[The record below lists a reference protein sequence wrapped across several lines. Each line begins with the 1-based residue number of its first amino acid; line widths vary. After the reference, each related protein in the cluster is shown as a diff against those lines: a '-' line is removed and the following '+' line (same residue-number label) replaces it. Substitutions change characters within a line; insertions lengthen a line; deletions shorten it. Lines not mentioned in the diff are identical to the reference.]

1 MIPTSFEYVRAE
13 SLKDALKALDDGSG
27 TKVIAGGHSLLPI
40 MKFRLAQP
48 TRLVDI
54 SRLEDLKG
62 ISEKG
67 RGARI
72 GAGTTYRE
80 LLESEILRER
90 FPLIVEATET
100 IGDLQVRNRGT
111 IGGSLA
117 HADPA
122 SDMPAVMLVL
132 DATFNLRS
140 KRGKRSVKARE
151 FFQGPFTTALAED
164 ELLTE
169 IILPPVP
176 AGSGSVY
183 LSHDHPASG
192 YAIVAV
198 AAVLTLKRK
207 TISQAVAALTGVGE
221 TAFLA
226 RGIESLVGTK
236 GEPEA
241 ISQAAIAATAGVEV
255 SGDTHAPAEYR
266 RHLATVMTRRALAMA
281 LERAGRPA

>member
-1 MIPTSFEYVRAE
+1 MIPTAFEYVRAE
-13 SLKDALKALDDGSG
+13 SLKDALKALDDRDG
-27 TKVIAGGHSLLPI
+27 TKVISGGHSLLPI

-48 TRLVDI
+48 PRLVDI
-54 SRLEDLKG
+54 SRLEELKG
-62 ISEKG
+62 IAEKG

-80 LLESEILRER
+80 LLESELLRER
-90 FPLIVEATET
+90 FPLVAEATET

-111 IGGSLA
+111 VGGSLA

-122 SDMPAVMLVL
+122 SDMPAVMIAV

-169 IILPPVP
+169 IILPPLP
-176 AGSGSVY
+176 SGAGSIY

-198 AAVLTLKRK
+198 AAVVARKRK
-207 TISQAVAALTGVGE
+207 TISHAVAALTGVGE
-221 TAFLA
+221 VAFLCRSVEA
-226 RGIESLVGTK
+226 LVGSQ

-241 ISQAAIAATAGVEV
+241 IARVAADATAGIEV
-255 SGDTHAPAEYR
+255 NGDTFAPAEYR
-266 RHLATVMTRRALAMA
+266 RHLAVVMTRRALATA
-281 LERAGRPA
+281 AERAG

>member
-1 MIPTSFEYVRAE
+1 MIPTSFDYVRAE
-13 SLKDALKALDDGSG
+13 SLKDALKALDGENG
-27 TKVIAGGHSLLPI
+27 VKVIAGGHSLLPI

-54 SRLEDLKG
+54 SRLEELKG
-62 ISEKG
+62 IAEKS

-80 LLESEILRER
+80 LLESDLLRER
-90 FPLIVEATET
+90 FPLLVEATET

-111 IGGSLA
+111 IGGGIA

-140 KRGKRSVKARE
+140 KGGKRSIKARE
-151 FFQGPFTTALAED
+151 FFQGPFTTALADD

-169 IILPPVP
+169 IILPPLP
-176 AGSGSVY
+176 ADAGSIY

-198 AAVLTLKRK
+198 AAVVARKRK
-207 TISQAVAALTGVGE
+207 TVSHAAAALTGVGE
-221 TAFLA
+221 MAFLA
-226 RGIESLVGTK
+226 KSVEGLIGTK

-241 ISQAAIAATAGVEV
+241 ISEAAAGATAGVEV
-255 SGDTHAPAEYR
+255 NGDTHAPAEYR
-266 RHLATVMTRRALAMA
+266 RHLATVITRRALTTA
-281 LERAGRPA
+281 LERAG

>member
-13 SLKDALKALDDGSG
+13 SLKDALRALDDGNG

-80 LLESEILRER
+80 VLESKLLRER
-90 FPLIVEATET
+90 FPLIVEATGT

-122 SDMPAVMLVL
+122 SDMPAVMLAL

-140 KRGKRSVKARE
+140 KSGKRSVKARE
-151 FFQGPFTTALAED
+151 FFQGPFTTALAGD
-164 ELLTE
+164 ELLTD
-169 IILPPVP
+169 IVLPPIP
-176 AGSGSVY
+176 AGSGSAY

-198 AAVLTLKRK
+198 AAVVALKRK
-207 TISQAVAALTGVGE
+207 TVSHAVAALTGVSE

-226 RGIESLVGTK
+226 RSVEGLIGTR
-236 GEPEA
+236 GEAEA
-241 ISQAAIAATAGVEV
+241 LSQAAIAATAGKEV
-255 SGDTHAPAEYR
+255 NGDTHAPAEYR
-266 RHLATVMTRRALAMA
+266 RHLATVITRRALATA
-281 LERAGRPA
+281 LERAG

>member
-1 MIPTSFEYVRAE
+1 MIPTSFDYVRAA
-13 SLKDALKALDDGSG
+13 SLKDALKALDDRNG

-48 TRLVDI
+48 PRLVDI
-54 SRLEDLKG
+54 SRLEELKG

-67 RGARI
+67 RGVRI
-72 GAGTTYRE
+72 GAGVTYRD
-80 LLESEILRER
+80 LLESDLLRER
-90 FPLIVEATET
+90 FPLLAEATET
-100 IGDLQVRNRGT
+100 VGDLQVRNRGT
-111 IGGSLA
+111 VGGSLA

-140 KRGKRSVKARE
+140 KSGKRSIKARE

-169 IILPPVP
+169 ITVPPLP
-176 AGSGSVY
+176 AGAGTIY

-198 AAVLTLKRK
+198 AAVVARKRK
-207 TISQAVAALTGVGE
+207 TVSHAAAALTGVGE
-221 TAFLA
+221 IAFLA
-226 RGIESLVGTK
+226 KSVEGLVGSK

-241 ISQAAIAATAGVEV
+241 ISQAAMAAIAGVEV
-255 SGDTHAPAEYR
+255 NGDTYAPAEYR
-266 RHLATVMTRRALAMA
+266 RHLATVMTRRALTTA
-281 LERAGRPA
+281 LERAA

>member
-13 SLKDALKALDDGSG
+13 SLKDALKALDDGPG

-72 GAGTTYRE
+72 GAGATYRE

-140 KRGKRSVKARE
+140 KSGKRSVKARE
-151 FFQGPFTTALAED
+151 FFRGPFTTALAED

-176 AGSGSVY
+176 AGSGSAY

-198 AAVLTLKRK
+198 AALLTLKRK
-207 TISQAVAALTGVGE
+207 TISQAVTALTGVGG
-221 TAFLA
+221 TAFLVQSVA
-226 RGIESLVGTK
+226 SLVGTK

-255 SGDTHAPAEYR
+255 SGDTYAPANYR
-266 RHLATVMTRRALAMA
+266 RHLATVMTRRALATA

>member
-13 SLKDALKALDDGSG
+13 SLKDALKALDAGEG
-27 TKVIAGGHSLLPI
+27 TKLIAGGHSLLPI
-40 MKFRLAQP
+40 MKFRLSQP
-48 TRLVDI
+48 SRLVDI
-54 SRLEDLKG
+54 SRLQDLKG
-62 ISEKG
+62 IDEKG

-72 GAGTTYRE
+72 GAGATYRD
-80 LLESEILRER
+80 LLESGLLRER

-111 IGGSLA
+111 IGGGLA

-122 SDMPAVMLVL
+122 SDMPAVMLAL

-140 KRGKRSVKARE
+140 KNGKRSVKARE
-151 FFQGPFTTALAED
+151 FFQGPFTTALADD

-169 IILPPVP
+169 IILPPLP

-198 AAVLTLKRK
+198 AAVVARKRA
-207 TISQAVAALTGVGE
+207 TVSHAVAALTGIGE

-226 RGIESLVGTK
+226 KSVEGLIGTRGD
-236 GEPEA
+236 PEA
-241 ISQAAIAATAGVEV
+241 ISQAAASAIAGIEV
-255 SGDTHAPAEYR
+255 NGDTHAPAEYR
-266 RHLATVMTRRALAMA
+266 RHLATVITRRALATA
-281 LERAGRPA
+281 LERAR

>member
-1 MIPTSFEYVRAE
+1 MIPTAFDYVRAE
-13 SLKDALKALDDGSG
+13 SLKDALKALDDRDG

-48 TRLVDI
+48 PRLVDI
-54 SRLEDLKG
+54 SRLEELKG
-62 ISEKG
+62 IAEKG

-72 GAGTTYRE
+72 GAGVTYRD
-80 LLESEILRER
+80 LLESDFLRER
-90 FPLIVEATET
+90 FPLLAEATET

-111 IGGSLA
+111 VGGSLA

-122 SDMPAVMLVL
+122 ADMPAVMLVL

-140 KRGKRSVKARE
+140 RSGKRSIKARE
-151 FFQGPFTTALAED
+151 FFQGPFTTALADD

-169 IILPPVP
+169 IILPPLP
-176 AGSGSVY
+176 ASAGTVY

-198 AAVLTLKRK
+198 AAVLARKRK
-207 TISQAVAALTGVGE
+207 AVSHAVAALTGVSE
-221 TAFLA
+221 MAFLA
-226 RGIESLVGTK
+226 KSVEGLIGSN

-241 ISQAAIAATAGVEV
+241 IGQAAMTALAGVEV
-255 SGDTHAPAEYR
+255 VGDTYAPAEYR
-266 RHLATVMTRRALAMA
+266 RHLATVITKRALTTA
-281 LERAGRPA
+281 LERAG

>member
-13 SLKDALKALDDGSG
+13 SLKDALQALDSGGG

-54 SRLEDLKG
+54 SRLQDLKG

-72 GAGTTYRE
+72 GAATTYRE
-80 LLESEILRER
+80 LLESEMLRQR
-90 FPLIVEATET
+90 FPLLIEATET
-100 IGDLQVRNRGT
+100 IGDVQVRNRGT

-140 KRGKRSVKARE
+140 KAGKRSVKARD
-151 FFQGPFTTALAED
+151 FFQGPFTTAMADD
-164 ELLTE
+164 ELITE
-169 IILPPVP
+169 IVLPPIP

-183 LSHDHPASG
+183 LSHEHPASG

-207 TISQAVAALTGVGE
+207 TVSQAVAALTGVGE
-221 TAFLA
+221 SAFLA
-226 RGIESLVGTK
+226 GSMDSLVGSR

-241 ISQAAIAATAGVEV
+241 IARAAEGVTAGVEV
-255 SGDTHAPAEYR
+255 NGDTHAPAEYR
-266 RHLATVMTRRALAMA
+266 RHLATVMTRRALATA
-281 LERAGRPA
+281 LERAG